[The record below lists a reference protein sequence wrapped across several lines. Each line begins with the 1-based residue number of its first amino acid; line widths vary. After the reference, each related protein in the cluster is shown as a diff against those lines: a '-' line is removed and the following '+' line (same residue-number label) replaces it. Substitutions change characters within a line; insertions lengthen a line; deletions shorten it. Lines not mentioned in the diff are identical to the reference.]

1 MSEAG
6 DGKTG
11 QVDGVRVE
19 EKQQQIEAEPLPKEN
34 QSDDNAT
41 AHDEELPVEKEVID
55 EDDEIKNKENATD
68 EVKIGESTK
77 RKLEDDDSVD
87 PSEGEAKRLKVEPN
101 EKDPCDTVFETDDS
115 KKETSDATK
124 AVEDDNVKEK
134 SHAEIIVVS
143 KQEESDAMIVETKLD
158 EAVNPAVK
166 EEPDIQKPET
176 PKVQNTTEKSVLDV
190 VDLSKSKKLDENK
203 ENIVDSKSKVDGS
216 SEVLKSDPADV
227 IVVSDEELGLSPG
240 KDSKAETLIKLA
252 RMHKTQESRIRQLRD
267 SVRREEA
274 KLVLLK
280 KLRQSQLSKY
290 QQTNTN
296 VTSTKAA
303 TASPQYSS
311 TSNQRNTTATNY
323 SKQKSTVQPQK
334 AQNYSKSSSSS
345 TSNSSGGTS
354 SAQLQANR
362 NALAAMM
369 QMPQLMQAGNLFRG
383 SHGNNPLLMGQGDLA
398 ANVQQFLLQQQKALQ
413 QQQKRP
419 IAPAMSYKQQQAAAK
434 LALRKQLEKT
444 LLEIPP
450 PKPPPPEI
458 TFLPSAASNE
468 FICLMGLE
476 QVVNKI
482 QHLQNRNLRKE
493 EKEREENIPTP
504 HICMQCK
511 KDFSPLWKAV
521 KDKPNE
527 VICLSCVNTNQKKA
541 LKAEHTNR
549 LKTAFVKAL
558 QQEQEIEQ
566 KMQEQQAQMQ
576 QNQASQ
582 QQQQQQQSAQQVTN
596 QSLTA
601 AVVAAATQLQQQ
613 QAQLKKLQEEQ
624 LRRHQKMFQRAQ
636 QQYQQQQQRSSSSSG
651 GSSGGFRPQSQSRSS
666 TNLPFPFNTSSLK
679 PEERQLLLDMM
690 PPRARAGNSSN
701 QADKWKQ
708 GWKWK

>member
-1 MSEAG
+1 MSEPEKG
-6 DGKTG
+6 IDGPG
-11 QVDGVRVE
+11 
-19 EKQQQIEAEPLPKEN
+19 EKEQKSQIEPAIPLEESREVQDVTHDLEKPSQQDDVDKNAE
-34 QSDDNAT
+34 
-41 AHDEELPVEKEVID
+41 VEVEQ
-55 EDDEIKNKENATD
+55 NKTD
-68 EVKIGESTK
+68 EKKLAESMK
-77 RKLEDDDSVD
+77 RKLEDDSNSGD
-87 PSEGEAKRLKVEPN
+87 PEEDAKRMKVEEVDVDNNQDQTVDTEEGFLDSDISKPEQN
-101 EKDPCDTVFETDDS
+101 DNDSEIIAKSNPETEKVLETESTVAKAKPLLDEVTNLE
-115 KKETSDATK
+115 KKEK
-124 AVEDDNVKEK
+124 EVEDNK
-134 SHAEIIVVS
+134 
-143 KQEESDAMIVETKLD
+143 
-158 EAVNPAVK
+158 
-166 EEPDIQKPET
+166 KPEMT
-176 PKVQNTTEKSVLDV
+176 DIEMTDKSVESI
-190 VDLSKSKKLDENK
+190 VDLSKSKEPNEDK
-203 ENIVDSKSKVDGS
+203 ENVVVKKSDVDGIT
-216 SEVLKSDPADV
+216 DIIIADTGDADV
-227 IVVSDEELGLSPG
+227 IVVSDDELGLSPG
-240 KDSKAETLIKLA
+240 KNSKTETLIKLA

-290 QQTNTN
+290 QQSTTN
-296 VTSTKAA
+296 VASTKPS
-303 TASPQYSS
+303 TTPSQYSS
-311 TSNQRNTTATNY
+311 SSNQRSTNVSTNY
-323 SKQKSTVQPQK
+323 SSKQKSSSTISSQK
-334 AQNYSKSSSSS
+334 SQGYKTSSSSS
-345 TSNSSGGTS
+345 SSSGTS

-369 QMPQLMQAGNLFRG
+369 QMPQLMQAGNLLRG
-383 SHGNNPLLMGQGDLA
+383 SHGNNPLLLGQGDLA
-398 ANVQQFLLQQQKALQ
+398 ANMQQFLLQQQKALQ

-482 QHLQNRNLRKE
+482 QHLQNKNLRKE
-493 EKEREENIPTP
+493 EKEREENIPVP

-521 KDKPNE
+521 KDKPDE

-566 KMQEQQAQMQ
+566 RMQEQQAQMQ
-576 QNQASQ
+576 QTQASQ
-582 QQQQQQQSAQQVTN
+582 SAQVTN

-624 LRRHQKMFQRAQ
+624 LRRHQKILQRAQ
-636 QQYQQQQQRSSSSSG
+636 QEYQQQRSNTSSG
-651 GSSGGFRPQSQSRSS
+651 SSSGGFRPQSQSRSS
-666 TNLPFPFNTSSLK
+666 TTLPFPFNTSSLK

-690 PPRARAGNSSN
+690 PPRARAANTGS